1 MGAVSSRLPT
11 HVEAHRQI
19 FLELVMGVL
28 TPEGKGTPCTKACPV
43 SARMIAYLT
52 ATDTQAP
59 VLQGRPSLPGTGLT
73 EQHWFESQLV
83 TLPILKTLVLASP

>member
-1 MGAVSSRLPT
+1 
-11 HVEAHRQI
+11 
-19 FLELVMGVL
+19 MGVL
-28 TPEGKGTPCTKACPV
+28 SSEGKGTPCTKACPV
-43 SARMIAYLT
+43 SARMIAYMT